1 MSSNRNAPSCSYV
14 FKIFFIFCFSIGMIF
29 SSLAQAKIFNNAYIS
44 FDMPDRWNCVL
55 EHTEWVCRSTSE
67 QEAKEAIIVLTAK
80 EVGPTDSFEA
90 YTQHLN
96 TAQTINFGGRP
107 NTSRIANAPKQS
119 KINDQ
124 IWIDGLHLGSEVPN
138 YFTRYLA
145 TIKDRIAILVTLSA
159 HKDHYTKYA
168 TDLQKTAAS
177 LRVIAT
183 SNLLKDMN
191 TGNSVGGTAGGPP
204 IWNNVPMPEDL
215 MNDEDALAAAAAAE
229 RSQKTKQMMMGLGFL
244 ILAIGVY
251 IYLKSK
257 SKK

>member
-1 MSSNRNAPSCSYV
+1 M
-14 FKIFFIFCFSIGMIF
+14 FKITGITYLGFCFF
-29 SSLAQAKIFNNAYIS
+29 VTTLWLLPTLTEAKIFNNAYIS

-80 EVGPTDSFEA
+80 EVGPTDSYEA

-96 TAQTINFGGRP
+96 TPQIINFSGRP
-107 NTSRIANAPKQS
+107 YTSRIANAPKQS

-168 TDLQKTAAS
+168 NDFLKTVAS
-177 LRVIAT
+177 LKVIAT

-191 TGNSVGGTAGGPP
+191 PGGNQGGTMGSAP
-204 IWNNVPMPEDL
+204 IWDNVPMPGDMME
-215 MNDEDALAAAAAAE
+215 DEDAVAAAAARE
-229 RSQKTKQMMMGLGFL
+229 KSKKTKQMMMGLGIIL
-244 ILAIGVY
+244 LAIGVY

-257 SKK
+257 AKK